1 MKKTILLLISVFI
14 LISTTVFAQQEV
26 NTINKKRHKIGFM
39 TGYGNQ
45 QWLGVSYDYRVS
57 FFQLQ
62 HYYTLLEK
70 ETWTLELISQ
80 PQFNT
85 VVFRP
90 IDDIAI
96 EEKGFEFGLNAGF
109 LIRRKIVKDFV
120 HVYSFLS
127 SGPHY
132 VSGTPER
139 QVSGFIFSD
148 NLLIGFDA
156 KISGKIY
163 FDLRGGI
170 RHISNASL
178 KKPNWGVNNLVI
190 NGGFYFKL

>member
-1 MKKTILLLISVFI
+1 MQKTIILLISIFI

-26 NTINKKRHKIGFM
+26 NKNNDRHKIGFM

-57 FFQLQ
+57 FFQIQ
-62 HYYTLLEK
+62 HYYTLIKK
-70 ETWTLELISQ
+70 ENWSLELLSQ

-85 VVFRP
+85 VVFKP
-90 IDDIAI
+90 ADDISI

-109 LIRRKIVKDFV
+109 LIRRKLIKDVF
-120 HVYSFLS
+120 HAYAFLS

-132 VSGTPER
+132 VSGTPDR

-148 NLLIGFDA
+148 NLFVGLDV
-156 KISGKIY
+156 KISKKMY
-163 FDLRGGI
+163 LDLRGGI
-170 RHISNASL
+170 RHISNASI
-178 KKPNWGVNNLVI
+178 KQPNRGVNNLVI
-190 NGGFYFKL
+190 NGGVFFKL